1 MKKQLVITDLTRMQG
16 DRVCVFGVDAD
27 GKGMRPDIPPTGIRE
42 GYLLDNK
49 GRRVIRPFAVVE
61 FDFVRSRPKPPHTED
76 WEINPNCAP
85 RLIRYL
91 SEDESR
97 ALLERILDKS
107 IRSIFGADI
116 HDSRYVNEGEGNRSL
131 GTVRANEVLSVR
143 CSQRETDKHDYRTEF
158 SDATREIYDL
168 PITDLAFREY
178 CDRQRLRRVTIDVV
192 CADLRRKLG
201 RRHVF
206 IRVGLARPFAKKYN
220 RCYLQVCAIHAFPGY
235 MEYPERSGT
244 FGSPGCTDHRN
255 TMFTLSNDRHGS
267 NRARAAYLLGETRDP
282 LFVGVLCRATTDPD
296 GNVRRLAASALGKIR
311 DQRAVE
317 SLTNLLADVK
327 PQVRQYAVKALGDIR
342 DGRAVPDLKRLEED
356 PSSYVREAVRTAVAK
371 MHCSVD

>member
-158 SDATREIYDL
+158 SDATREVYDL
-168 PITDLAFREY
+168 PVTDLAFREY
-178 CDRQRLRRVTIDVV
+178 CENQRLRGRAIDVV
-192 CADLRRKLG
+192 ADEVRRRLRG
-201 RRHVF
+201 SHVF
-206 IRVGLARPFAKKYN
+206 IRVGLARPFAKMFN

-235 MEYPERSGT
+235 
-244 FGSPGCTDHRN
+244 
-255 TMFTLSNDRHGS
+255 
-267 NRARAAYLLGETRDP
+267 
-282 LFVGVLCRATTDPD
+282 
-296 GNVRRLAASALGKIR
+296 ALGSEGVGGFDFPGDR
-311 DQRAVE
+311 DRRGV
-317 SLTNLLADVK
+317 
-327 PQVRQYAVKALGDIR
+327 
-342 DGRAVPDLKRLEED
+342 VPTLR
-356 PSSYVREAVRTAVAK
+356 
-371 MHCSVD
+371 